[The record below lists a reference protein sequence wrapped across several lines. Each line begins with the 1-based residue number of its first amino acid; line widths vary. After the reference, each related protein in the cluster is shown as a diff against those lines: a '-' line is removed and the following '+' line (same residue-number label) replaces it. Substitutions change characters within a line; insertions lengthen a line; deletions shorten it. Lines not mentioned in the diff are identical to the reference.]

1 MSSGMREIRHRIK
14 SVKSTQQITKAM
26 KMVSVS
32 KLRKSQRALEIMRPY
47 AQKYEEV
54 LGTMLG
60 MDHRYHSPYIG
71 HRPEIKKVCYVLF
84 TGNRGLC
91 GGYNSN
97 VSRFMEHLL
106 EEEEKEWI
114 VVVCGRWGRDNLHRS
129 GIPVL
134 QSFTDLGD
142 NPSIAQGVALSEYL
156 QSLYLS
162 GQVDKVYLVYQR
174 FLSTMVQQPVSV
186 RLLPA
191 WVEDEYY
198 HESSTE
204 YLFEPGEKEF
214 LAQLMPH
221 YITSVVY
228 EAMLEAKAGE
238 HGARMT
244 AMSAATDNT
253 NSMIGGLTLSLN
265 RARQAAI
272 TTEISEIVSGAAA
285 LEK

>member
-1 MSSGMREIRHRIK
+1 MASMRDIRHRIK

-32 KLRKSQRALEIMRPY
+32 KLRKSQQALEVMRPY
-47 AQKYEEV
+47 AQKYQEV

-60 MDHRYHSPYIG
+60 REHRYHNPYMQ

-91 GGYNSN
+91 GGYNTL
-97 VSRFMEHLL
+97 VTRFL
-106 EEEEKEWI
+106 ERILKEETREWM

-134 QSFTDLGD
+134 QAFTDIGD
-142 NPSIAQGVALSEYL
+142 SPAVDQGVALSEYL
-156 QSLYLS
+156 QNLYLS
-162 GQVDKVYLVYQR
+162 EQVDEVYLVYQR
-174 FLSTMVQQPVSV
+174 FLSAMSQQPVSL

-191 WVEDEYY
+191 WVEGEYY
-198 HESSTE
+198 HESSTD
-204 YLFEPGEKEF
+204 YIFEPGEEKC
-214 LAQLMPH
+214 LSLLLPH
-221 YITSVVY
+221 YINSIVY

-244 AMSAATDNT
+244 AMSAATDNAVA
-253 NSMIGGLTLSLN
+253 MLDRLTLSLN

-285 LEK
+285 LQ